1 MSDYLD
7 PKFGNVVALGPF
19 TAANVTTGAE
29 NQDLAL
35 PSAGTTI
42 PMLKAGSVVGLS
54 LEPVGT
60 VTAGSITASA
70 QSGGS
75 ELANTPAP
83 VSDATNTAGTYA
95 TQRPGVVR
103 FAAGAKLGVSV
114 TATTTLA
121 PTNTVDVAAVLYVV
135 YDPQ

>member
-1 MSDYLD
+1 MADYLD

-19 TAANVTTGAE
+19 TAANITTGAA

-35 PSAGTTI
+35 ESAGTTI
-42 PMLKAGSVVGLS
+42 TMIQSGSVVGLS

-60 VTAGSITASA
+60 VTAGSITAKVHKAST
-70 QSGGS
+70 

-83 VSDATNTAGTYA
+83 VSDQTNTNGTYA
-95 TQRPGVVR
+95 TVRPGMVR
-103 FAAGAKLGVSV
+103 FSAGAKLGVSV
-114 TATTTLA
+114 SATTTLA
-121 PTNTVDVAAVLYVV
+121 PTNTVDVAAVLYVA